1 MAIEPHA
8 AHMAHMTMPET
19 QRVALVTDTAYLR
32 HDTGHHPE
40 NAGRLRAVYAYL
52 RETGLDTR
60 LPHIAPRPATD
71 ADLLRVHT
79 ARHLAYITGLA
90 ARGGGAI
97 DPDTI
102 ASSHSEE
109 VARLAAGGLLAA
121 LDAVV
126 SGDSHGPSSA
136 FVLARPPGHHAM
148 AGRAMGFCLYNSVAI
163 AARYAQ
169 EIHGLR
175 RVLILDWDVHHGNGT
190 QSIFYGDPS
199 VLFISLH
206 QYPLWPPGWGLIDQD
221 GEGAG
226 AGYTVNVPL
235 PPGEGDA
242 SYALA
247 CEEIVR
253 PIATAF
259 QPDLVLVSAGQD
271 CHIADPIGGMA
282 VTAAGFA
289 AFARLA
295 LDIARAANARGPVL
309 ALEGG
314 YNSDTL
320 PYLVGVILDTLGG
333 LGLAITD
340 PYARALPIS
349 DNARARLADVKRALQ
364 PWWDL

>member
-1 MAIEPHA
+1 MAFGVAPLGRR
-8 AHMAHMTMPET
+8 
-19 QRVALVTDTAYLR
+19 QRCSVVQ
-32 HDTGHHPE
+32 GMQ
-40 NAGRLRAVYAYL
+40 GRLLLAPPMGVGVARVDGDL
-52 RETGLDTR
+52 R
-60 LPHIAPRPATD
+60 
-71 ADLLRVHT
+71 RVHT
-79 ARHLAYITGLA
+79 ARHLAHIEGLA

-102 ASSHSEE
+102 VSPHSEE
-109 VARLAAGGLLAA
+109 VARLAAEGVLAA

-126 SGDSHGPSSA
+126 SGDPHGPSSA

-148 AGRAMGFCLYNSVAI
+148 ADRAMGFCLYNSIAV

-169 EIHGLR
+169 EVHGLR

-190 QSIFYGDPS
+190 QSVFYDDPS

-226 AGYTVNVPL
+226 AGYTVNIPL

-242 SYALA
+242 GYALA
-247 CEEIVR
+247 CEEVVR
-253 PIATAF
+253 PIATVF

-289 AFARLA
+289 AFTRLA
-295 LDIARAANARGPVL
+295 MDITREAGARGPVL
-309 ALEGG
+309 TLEGG
-314 YNSDTL
+314 YNLDTL

-333 LGLAITD
+333 LGLAIAD

-349 DNARARLADVKRALQ
+349 DAARARLAEVKRTLR
-364 PWWDL
+364 PWWNVYSEVGPVRLTACAIDKYLTSLPRA

>member
-1 MAIEPHA
+1 MTEPHA
-8 AHMAHMTMPET
+8 PHATNTPGT
-19 QRVALVTDTAYLR
+19 QRVALVTETAYLR
-32 HDTGHHPE
+32 HDTGYHPE
-40 NAGRLRAVYAYL
+40 NAARLRAIYAYL
-52 RETGLDTR
+52 RETGLDAC

-79 ARHLAYITGLA
+79 ARHLAHIEGVA

-102 ASSHSEE
+102 VSPHSEG
-109 VARLAAGGLLAA
+109 VARLAAGGVLAA

-126 SGDSHGPSSA
+126 SGDPHGPRGA

-148 AGRAMGFCLYNSVAI
+148 ADRAMGFCLYNSVAV

-169 EIHGLR
+169 EVHGLR

-190 QSIFYGDPS
+190 QSIFYDDPS

-226 AGYTVNVPL
+226 AGYTVNIPL

-247 CEEIVR
+247 CEEVVR
-253 PIATAF
+253 PISTAF

-289 AFARLA
+289 AFTRLA
-295 LDIARAANARGPVL
+295 LDIARTAGARGPVL
-309 ALEGG
+309 TLEGG
-314 YNSDTL
+314 YNLDTL
-320 PYLVGVILDTLGG
+320 PYLVGAILDTLGG
-333 LGLAITD
+333 LGLDVAD

-349 DNARARLADVKRALQ
+349 DEARARLAEVKRTPR
-364 PWWDL
+364 PWWNV